1 MAVGTL
7 QSVVS
12 AALHHVSRAPGG
24 VQDEAIGKTVKPSL
38 GPPFHFPQSPCPS
51 VYHRQWGRGKRPKG
65 HLMTSAE
72 GSGLLRSQNTHQ
84 GASQSASEKSRI
96 PWSWEGPSAEA
107 NLGSLPQGGA
117 WTRTRELGSGHDLA
131 ASFPDPGKSL
141 SASNPVQ

>member
-38 GPPFHFPQSPCPS
+38 GPPVHFPQCPCPS

-65 HLMTSAE
+65 HLMTLAE
-72 GSGLLRSQNTHQ
+72 GSGLLRSQNTHLP
-84 GASQSASEKSRI
+84 GGRVASPYPQHPQRPQAGSF
-96 PWSWEGPSAEA
+96 PQDCVYMCVVFPSAHRFCFLCCSHQVHFVRAE
-107 NLGSLPQGGA
+107 
-117 WTRTRELGSGHDLA
+117 
-131 ASFPDPGKSL
+131 
-141 SASNPVQ
+141 